1 MYHEHQRTRLAQGTW
16 HSNSKLLG
24 CAEMQ
29 EKGIPAEYYLYKDE
43 GHGFA
48 RPPNKFDFYGR
59 VEQFLAKHLGGR
71 AEPLMTVEGS
81 SVVVMHDA

>member
-1 MYHEHQRTRLAQGTW
+1 
-16 HSNSKLLG
+16 
-24 CAEMQ
+24 MQ
-29 EKGIPAEYYLYKDE
+29 EKGIPAEYYLYKD
-43 GHGFA
+43 
-48 RPPNKFDFYGR
+48 KFDFYGR